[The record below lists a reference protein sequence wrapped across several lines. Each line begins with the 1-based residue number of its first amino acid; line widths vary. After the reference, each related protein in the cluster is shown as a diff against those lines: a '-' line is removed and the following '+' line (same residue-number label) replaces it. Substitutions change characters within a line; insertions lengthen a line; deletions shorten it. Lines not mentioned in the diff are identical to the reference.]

1 MKDTF
6 YFSHDYNTRFD
17 EKIKRLLMKHGML
30 GYGCYWS
37 IIEDLYNNANEM
49 RLDCERIAF
58 ELRVNCDV
66 INSILN
72 DFDLFQIDTDTISS
86 KSVQRRL
93 DERNEKSTSARKS
106 AIKRWEKYERNAN
119 ALRTQSE
126 GYAIKERKGKEIKDK
141 SLFLNQSESLFD
153 SFWELYSKKIG
164 RKDCK
169 AKFMKL
175 SIEDMQK
182 IVEAVPRYVASTPE
196 EKYRKHPETYLNGR
210 HWEDEIKTP
219 QVTQQKQIGF
229 QYPELPSKP
238 VDFTS
243 IYEEK

>member
-37 IIEDLYNNANEM
+37 IIEDLYNNANAL

-72 DFDLFQIDTDTISS
+72 DFDLFQIDADTISS

-153 SFWELYSKKIG
+153 SFWELYAKKIG

-175 SIEDMQK
+175 SIDDMQK
-182 IVEAVPRYVASTPE
+182 IVEAVPKYVASTPE

-210 HWEDEIKTP
+210 HWEDEIKSSTP
-219 QVTQQKQIGF
+219 FSQNNRKAGEIFFPKSIT
-229 QYPELPSKP
+229 P
-238 VDFTS
+238 DFD
-243 IYEEK
+243 IKNI